1 MPFDAKPSSWITSWT
16 EDATSVSFDMAD
28 LLQALTS
35 AEADATTGDWRDCL
49 YSLLDHSYQYFDS
62 LPVADRPTQLTLT
75 RVTQK
80 NSDTVLKLT
89 YTVEILVAI
98 AATDVSAE

>member
-1 MPFDAKPSSWITSWT
+1 MAFDPKPSSWITSWS

-28 LLQALTS
+28 LLQALTA

-49 YSLLDHSYQYFDS
+49 YSLLDHSYQYYAA
-62 LPVADRPTQLTLT
+62 LPVADQPTQLTIS

-80 NSDTVLKLT
+80 NSDNVLKLT
-89 YTVEILVAI
+89 YTIEILVTV